1 MGEFTWPISV
11 WSADRQRRETVEALV
26 DTGATYSLFP
36 AAMLRRLD
44 IAPTDREQ
52 FEQAD
57 GRIVAWDTADALVSV
72 NGRQLIRR
80 VIFGNGGAEAIIGAD
95 TLQGFRLLVD
105 SHDHRL
111 IERVGRLK

>member
-36 AAMLRRLD
+36 AALLRRLD

-72 NGRQLIRR
+72 NGRQRIRR